1 MTSFKQTLRQTAVN
15 IKVEHTIFALPF
27 AYLGMVLATKT
38 MPGWSV
44 FLIVTVAMVA
54 ARTAAMS
61 LNRYLDRHIDARNPR
76 TANRPI
82 PVGTLSARSVLA
94 VALVSLVVLVIMAA
108 LLNPLCLLLSPIAV
122 LALTGYSALKRF
134 TWLCHFGLGFT
145 DAIAPAGG
153 WLAVNPRFSL
163 PMILL
168 AAAVGIWIA
177 GFDIIYACQ
186 DVEFDRAER
195 LHSLPARFGI
205 PTALL
210 VAKLCHV
217 AMVALL
223 LGVGVALGMT
233 WLFYVGV
240 AVAAGLLIYEHSL
253 INPRDLSKINI
264 AFFTVNSYIAGT
276 LFVFTLASLYV

>member
-1 MTSFKQTLRQTAVN
+1 MTSIKRTLYQTAVN

-27 AYLGMVLATKT
+27 AYLGLVLAHKT
-38 MPGWSV
+38 FPAWTT

-61 LNRYLDRHIDARNPR
+61 LNRYLDRHLDARNPR
-76 TANRPI
+76 TANRPV
-82 PVGTLSARSVLA
+82 PTGALSANSVLM
-94 VALVSLVVLVIMAA
+94 VALIALLVLVVMAA
-108 LLNPLCLLLSPIAV
+108 LLNPLCLMLSPIAV
-122 LALTGYSALKRF
+122 LALTGYSYMKRF

-153 WLAVNPRFSL
+153 WLAVQPSFSL

-186 DVEFDRAER
+186 DVDFDRAEG

-205 PTALL
+205 ATALL
-210 VAKLCHV
+210 VAKCCHL
-217 AMVALL
+217 AMIGLL
-223 LGVGVALGMT
+223 LGVGLSLGLG
-233 WLFYVGV
+233 WLYYVGV
-240 AVAAGLLIYEHSL
+240 VAAAGLLVYEHSL
-253 INPRDLSKINI
+253 INPRDLSRINI

-276 LFVFTLASLYV
+276 LFVFTLASLYL

>member
-1 MTSFKQTLRQTAVN
+1 MTSLKQTLQQTAVN

-27 AYLGMVLATKT
+27 AYLGMVLAHKAW
-38 MPGWSV
+38 PSWSV
-44 FLIVTVAMVA
+44 FLIVTLAMVA

-61 LNRYLDRHIDARNPR
+61 FNRYLDRHIDARNPR

-82 PVGTLSARSVLA
+82 PVGTLSANSVLA
-94 VALVSLVVLVIMAA
+94 VALIALVVLVLMAA
-108 LLNPLCLLLSPIAV
+108 LLNPLCLLLSPIAL
-122 LALTGYSALKRF
+122 LALTGYSSLKRF

-186 DVEFDRAER
+186 DVEFDRAEK

-205 PTALL
+205 PRALL
-210 VAKLCHV
+210 VAKLCHL

-233 WLFYVGV
+233 WLYYVGV
-240 AVAAGLLIYEHSL
+240 AAAAGLLVYEHSL

>member
-1 MTSFKQTLRQTAVN
+1 MTSIKRTLYQTAVN

-27 AYLGMVLATKT
+27 AYLGLVLARKT
-38 MPGWSV
+38 FPAWTT

-61 LNRYLDRHIDARNPR
+61 LNRYLDRHLDARNPR
-76 TANRPI
+76 TANRPV
-82 PVGTLSARSVLA
+82 PTGALSANSVLM
-94 VALVSLVVLVIMAA
+94 VALIALLVLVVMAA
-108 LLNPLCLLLSPIAV
+108 LLNPLCLMLSPIAV
-122 LALTGYSALKRF
+122 LALTGYSYMKRF

-153 WLAVNPRFSL
+153 WLAVQPTFSL

-168 AAAVGIWIA
+168 AAAVGMWIA

-186 DVEFDRAER
+186 DVDFDRAEG

-205 PTALL
+205 ATALL
-210 VAKLCHV
+210 VAKCCHL
-217 AMVALL
+217 AMIGLL
-223 LGVGVALGMT
+223 LGVGLSLGLG
-233 WLFYVGV
+233 WLYYVGV
-240 AVAAGLLIYEHSL
+240 VAAAGLLVYEHSL
-253 INPRDLSKINI
+253 INPRDLSRINI

-276 LFVFTLASLYV
+276 LFVFTLASLYL

>member
-1 MTSFKQTLRQTAVN
+1 MTSLKQTLYQTAVN

-27 AYLGMVLATKT
+27 AYLGMVLANKT
-38 MPGWSV
+38 WPSWSV

-82 PVGTLSARSVLA
+82 PVGTLSANSVLA
-94 VALVSLVVLVIMAA
+94 VALVALVVLVVMAA

-153 WLAVNPRFSL
+153 WLAVNPQFTL

-186 DVEFDRAER
+186 DVEFDRAEK
-195 LHSLPARFGI
+195 LHSLPARFGV
-205 PTALL
+205 PRALL
-210 VAKLCHV
+210 VAKLCHI

-223 LGVGVALGMT
+223 LGVGVALSMS
-233 WLFYVGV
+233 WLYYVGV
-240 AVAAGLLIYEHSL
+240 AAAAALLVYEHSL

>member
-1 MTSFKQTLRQTAVN
+1 MTSVKRTLRQTAVN

-27 AYLGMVLATKT
+27 AYLGLVLAHKT
-38 MPGWSV
+38 FPAWST

-82 PVGTLSARSVLA
+82 PAGSLSAGSVLA
-94 VALVSLVVLVIMAA
+94 VAVVALVVLVAMAA
-108 LLNPLCLLLSPIAV
+108 LLNPLCLALSPIAV
-122 LALTGYSALKRF
+122 IALTGYSYMKRF

-153 WLAVNPRFSL
+153 WLAVRPEFGL
-163 PMILL
+163 TMLLL

-186 DVEFDRAER
+186 DVEFDRREG

-205 PTALL
+205 PAGLL
-210 VAKLCHV
+210 AAKACHV
-217 AMVALL
+217 AMIALL
-223 LGVGVALGMT
+223 VGVGLSLGLGWLYYLGVA
-233 WLFYVGV
+233 
-240 AVAAGLLIYEHSL
+240 AAAGLLVYEHSL

-264 AFFTVNSYIAGT
+264 AFFNVNSYIAGT

>member
-1 MTSFKQTLRQTAVN
+1 MTSIKHTLRQTAVN

-27 AYLGMVLATKT
+27 AYLGLILANKSFPPWTT
-38 MPGWSV
+38 
-44 FLIVTVAMVA
+44 FLIVTIAMVA

-82 PVGTLSARSVLA
+82 PAGALSANSVLA
-94 VALVSLVVLVIMAA
+94 IALLSLVVLVAMAA
-108 LLNPLCLLLSPIAV
+108 LLNPLCLVLSPIAV

-153 WLAVNPRFSL
+153 WLAVRPEFSL

-186 DVEFDRAER
+186 DYDFDRANG
-195 LHSLPARFGI
+195 LHSVPARFGI
-205 PTALL
+205 ATALHI
-210 VAKLCHV
+210 AKLCHI
-217 AMVALL
+217 AMIALL
-223 LGVGVALGMT
+223 VGVGFALHLS
-233 WLFYVGV
+233 WLFYIGV
-240 AVAAGLLIYEHSL
+240 AAAAGLLVYEHSL

-264 AFFTVNSYIAGT
+264 AFFNVNSYIAGT

>member
-1 MTSFKQTLRQTAVN
+1 MTSLKQTLYQTAVN

-27 AYLGMVLATKT
+27 AYLGMVLANKT
-38 MPGWSV
+38 WPSWSV

-94 VALVSLVVLVIMAA
+94 VALVALVVLVVMAA

-153 WLAVNPRFSL
+153 WLAVNPQFTL

-186 DVEFDRAER
+186 DVEFDRAEK
-195 LHSLPARFGI
+195 LHSLPARFGV
-205 PTALL
+205 PRALL
-210 VAKLCHV
+210 VAKLCHI

-223 LGVGVALGMT
+223 LGVGVALSMS
-233 WLFYVGV
+233 WLYYGGV
-240 AVAAGLLIYEHSL
+240 AAAAALLVYEHSL